1 MSNQQDRQ
9 VATPFDAPVLFFAY
23 ENNAA
28 DPSGKMLIYHLSVS
42 LSPLFQRKRNGITF
56 TPFFVSL
63 LSL

>member
-1 MSNQQDRQ
+1 MSNQQRQ
-9 VATPFDAPVLFFAY
+9 VATPCDAPVLFFAY

-28 DPSGKMLIYHLSVS
+28 DPSGKMLIYHLFT
-42 LSPLFQRKRNGITF
+42 LPGITF